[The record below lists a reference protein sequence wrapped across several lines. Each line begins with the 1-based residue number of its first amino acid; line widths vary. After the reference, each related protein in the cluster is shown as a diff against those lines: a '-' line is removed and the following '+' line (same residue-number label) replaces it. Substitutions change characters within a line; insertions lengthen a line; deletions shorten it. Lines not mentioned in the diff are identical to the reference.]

1 MSCGVPPARWD
12 RASAHYDRQLWLE
25 RPAIRAASDLL
36 GPLADQRL
44 LDVGTGTGEVLRQLA
59 RRAGRPRQAIGVDSS
74 PAMLSRVPALP
85 AGWDIRHSD
94 ARRLP
99 FGDRAFDLA
108 VASYVLHV
116 LPHADVPAALAELRR
131 VLRPDGRLVTVT
143 PAIPDHGIA
152 RTLALASDALARR
165 NPERYGGLR
174 ALDPRSALHQAGF
187 VLLRAR
193 WSLRGYPSLLVLAR
207 SPTT

>member
-1 MSCGVPPARWD
+1 MWE

-25 RPAIRAASDLL
+25 RSAIRAALDLL
-36 GPLADQRL
+36 APLANERL
-44 LDVGTGTGEVLRQLA
+44 LDVGTGTGEVLRQLTL
-59 RRAGRPRQAIGVDSS
+59 RSGRPRRATGVDTSA
-74 PAMLSRVPALP
+74 AMLACVPALP
-85 AGWDIRHSD
+85 VGWNIRRSD

-99 FGDRAFDLA
+99 FHNGAFDVA

-116 LPHADVPAALAELRR
+116 LPRADLPAALAELGR

-143 PAIPDHGIA
+143 PAIPGRGAA
-152 RTLALASDALARR
+152 RLLALASDALAQRS
-165 NPERYGGLR
+165 PERYGGLR
-174 ALDPRSALHQAGF
+174 ALDPRIALRQAGF

-207 SPTT
+207 APHGDG